1 MIESPQIAPKASGLQ
16 TVLNTI
22 ASPKEAFESLKV
34 APTWGWAFIIAVV
47 LILIGGILFIPATQH
62 AALGFTQ
69 HFLTTKFAANMS
81 DAQKQQ
87 MLDGAL
93 HPSAV
98 KTYGGLLFNAVV
110 LSLVAC
116 ALNALFLLIGNAIG
130 KGTAGF
136 KNYFAASVN
145 ILIPSFAFAQLVG
158 GIIGAVRGPDGFSG
172 YAELFK
178 AMPSLAWVI
187 PVQHGWALGFLASIT
202 IFSIWGAYLNATSL
216 KVMGGVKGGIA
227 WTFAVLILL
236 LSACSIGALAIFA

>member
-1 MIESPQIAPKASGLQ
+1 MTDSPQIAPKASGLQ

-34 APTWGWAFIIAVV
+34 APTWGWAFLIAVV

-62 AALGFTQ
+62 AALGFMQ
-69 HFLTTKFAANMS
+69 HFITTKFAANMS

-98 KTYGGLLFNAVV
+98 KTYAGLLFNAVV
-110 LSLVAC
+110 ISLVAC
-116 ALNALFLLIGNAIG
+116 VLNALLLLIGNAIG

-136 KNYFAASVN
+136 KNYFSSSVN
-145 ILIPSFAFAQLVG
+145 ILIPSFAFAQLVA
-158 GIIGAVRGPDGFSG
+158 GIIGAVRGPDGFNG
-172 YAELFK
+172 YADIFK
-178 AMPSLAWVI
+178 AMPSLAWII
-187 PVQHGWALGFLASIT
+187 PVQHGWGLGFLSAIT

-216 KVMGGVKGGIA
+216 TVMGGVKSGIA
-227 WTFAVLILL
+227 WTFAILILVL
-236 LSACSIGALAIFA
+236 TASTLGAFALFT